1 LAQLAGTQSA
11 SGREIHRPTHAADP
25 NWTQHRGKKT
35 KSELEVLAKRYGWK
49 PRPDLTI
56 ADIRDMT
63 PDEIQ
68 WRETFDKENLANGF
82 NSDAR
87 KADAEQKRIQQQWE
101 SLAGK
106 DLNPEGY
113 AAANAFCKRY
123 PQYVRSYEENNVKI
137 SKWMYENHCDPT
149 KVESY
154 EKAWRELANTEL
166 LLSPAAIGGSGP
178 EVFGANN
185 SPLRDELLKAES
197 QRKQDKR
204 LAEEKRKSQLTSDQW
219 KAENRHAWI
228 DIEGIPDLK
237 KVSDKTRGAVIGR
250 RNHIFL
256 EFLEQEPRY
265 TRLDANDDAFEK
277 YMAAKGY
284 NYTIPELNKAF
295 QEMAAQGLLR
305 VGEPVF
311 DKAAFRYEVAKMSS
325 DEYKRA
331 YQDPIFRMKADSL

>member
-1 LAQLAGTQSA
+1 MAVMSGTVSAQ
-11 SGREIHRPTHAADP
+11 GREIRGYNPETSSS
-25 NWTQHRGKKT
+25 WSQHRGKKT
-35 KSELEVLAKRYGWK
+35 RSELEVLAQRYGWK

-56 ADIRDMT
+56 ADIHVMT
-63 PDEIQ
+63 SDEIQ

-82 NSDAR
+82 NSNAR
-87 KADAEQKRIQQQWE
+87 KADAEQKRIQQHWE

-106 DLNPEGY
+106 DATPEGY

-154 EKAWRELANTEL
+154 EKAFRELANTEL

-178 EVFGANN
+178 DVFGASK
-185 SPLRDELLKAES
+185 SPLRDELLKGES

-204 LAEEKRKSQLTSDQW
+204 LAEQKRISNLTSDEW
-219 KAENRHAWI
+219 KAENRHSWI
-228 DIEGIPDLK
+228 DTEGIPDLK
-237 KVSDKTRGAVIGR
+237 KVSKNTRGAVIGR
-250 RNHIFL
+250 MQHIFL

-265 TRLDANDDAFEK
+265 TRLDENDEAFEK
-277 YMAAKGY
+277 YIAAKGY
-284 NYTIPELNKAF
+284 NYTVPELNKAF
-295 QEMAAQGLLR
+295 REMASQGLLR

-311 DKAAFRYEVAKMSS
+311 DKAAFRREIADMTS
-325 DEYKRA
+325 DEYNRRRR
-331 YQDPIFRMKADSL
+331 DPVFRMKADSL